1 MVASLY
7 KDEKQ
12 ARRVVNVVQEELHRS
27 LSRPVRLVNGRISIA
42 PEILAGTLSTWAMQ
56 NIRLNRQT
64 RALVEYPCQSQ
75 GLTVET
81 LGEYPLF
88 TEMRLVQG
96 PIADVVIV
104 PAEQDPLFASGQFPL
119 PRSVKTRMQ
128 AMERIGVPL
137 DRMFT
142 YIAHE
147 VPANSVTVGDPL
159 PLATVTPPPSAR
171 TLRQSE
177 RLGTIAH
184 TSTIAA
190 LKGFRHGFATSARG
204 VAIGALATSA
214 AAALLLDPIIF
225 GALADERGMASW
237 VVLAQWVW

>member
-1 MVASLY
+1 MVAPLY

-64 RALVEYPCQSQ
+64 RALVEYPCRSQ
-75 GLTVET
+75 GLVVET

-96 PIADVVIV
+96 PITDVVIV

-128 AMERIGVPL
+128 LMEQIGVPL
-137 DRMFT
+137 ERMFT

-147 VPANSVTVGDPL
+147 VPANSVAMDRPL
-159 PLATVTPPPSAR
+159 PLEAVTPPPSAH

-177 RLGTIAH
+177 RLGAIAH
-184 TSTIAA
+184 VSTISA
-190 LKGFRHGFATSARG
+190 LKGFRRGLTTSVRG
-204 VAIGALATSA
+204 MVVGALATGV

-225 GALADERGMASW
+225 GALADERGMATW